1 MRPITDENKVSR
13 AKLAYIL
20 DSTAAPVCIIAPI
33 SSWVVTV
40 MSYIKS
46 SKGFDQLEISE
57 FAFFIQ
63 VIPYNIY
70 ALFAILMV
78 VFIAVSGRD
87 FGPMKKSEER
97 AANGEGLFNKDRFG
111 DAAGSISEDHNNSK
125 AHFSDMLMPIGL
137 LIILAV
143 IFFPVTTWMGAVDGK
158 TITSFSDA
166 MSSIPLGKAF
176 NDTDASVAL
185 MYAMVVTITITYIY
199 YIGRKLLS
207 IKTAA
212 NAMIDGF
219 KSMVPALIILTL
231 AWSIGSIIKSSPE
244 DGGLGLANYL
254 SHLVV
259 DGGFQVYLLPVVVFM
274 LSCLISFS
282 TGTSWGTLAIMV
294 PITMPISVAL
304 GQAAGFDGAELLN
317 ASLAPLGAVLGG
329 AIFGDH
335 ASPISD
341 TTILSS
347 TGANC
352 PHLEHVAT
360 QLPYAGFVA
369 GVAIIGHITA
379 GLTRQPYVSL
389 IVSAAVFVA
398 GLFFLTRNKKST

>member
-1 MRPITDENKVSR
+1 
-13 AKLAYIL
+13 
-20 DSTAAPVCIIAPI
+20 
-33 SSWVVTV
+33 